1 MGNAHPLSDKR
12 DFILWLKGQ
21 PETIDMTPTGAP
33 DGTYSCRCVL
43 AQYLRAR
50 TGEVW
55 SVGPLFFRPV
65 VNNPES
71 RYATPPWAA
80 RLIRKVDMELDG
92 YQIERD
98 HVLYLAERELPS

>member
-1 MGNAHPLSDKR
+1 MGNAHPLSDKQ

-21 PETIDMTPTGAP
+21 PETIDMTPTGALN
-33 DGTYSCRCVL
+33 GTYSCRCVL

-55 SVGPLFFRPV
+55 TVGPFRFGPATHR
-65 VNNPES
+65 PES
-71 RYATPPWAA
+71 RYTTPPWAA
-80 RLIRKVDMELDG
+80 RLIQKVDMAQDG